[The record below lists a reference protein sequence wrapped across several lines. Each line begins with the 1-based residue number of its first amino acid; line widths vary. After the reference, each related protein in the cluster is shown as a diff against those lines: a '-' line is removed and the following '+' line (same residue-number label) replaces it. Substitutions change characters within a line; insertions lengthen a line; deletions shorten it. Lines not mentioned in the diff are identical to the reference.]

1 MGSIAERVVEFA
13 SRTLSG
19 RPASRRCYRW
29 TPQVEV
35 VESRCLLSGVGAEVV
50 DGDEAY
56 ELTDPN
62 DVFTPTEPG
71 PGDVLL
77 EELAVDTAFIDSMF
91 DAILN
96 EEPQTE
102 AEPPLELPAALTVQ
116 DVLDQ
121 ADDFSVDGLPFITG
135 VPVLVILPDNT
146 LVNGIVVTGEAQG
159 ALTDEGVLEGSGT
172 ISIGVVGT
180 GIDVTGPFIPD
191 TSVTI
196 GVSGT
201 ITDSIPDGDT
211 GLDVSVQVILG
222 L

>member
-1 MGSIAERVVEFA
+1 M
-13 SRTLSG
+13 
-19 RPASRRCYRW
+19 
-29 TPQVEV
+29 

-77 EELAVDTAFIDSMF
+77 EELAADSAFVDTMF

-102 AEPPLELPAALTVQ
+102 ADPPLELPAVLTVQ
-116 DVLDQ
+116 DLINQ
-121 ADDFSVDGLPFITG
+121 ADQLSVDGLPFTTG
-135 VPVLVILPDNT
+135 VPVLVILTDGT
-146 LVNGIVVTGEAQG
+146 LVDGIIVAGEGQG
-159 ALTDEGVLEGSGT
+159 ALTNEGVLEGSGT
-172 ISIGVVGT
+172 LSIGVIGT
-180 GIDVTGPFIPD
+180 GIDVNVPFIPD
-191 TSVTI
+191 CTLTI

-211 GLDVSVQVILG
+211 ETEVVGTLRLTF
-222 L
+222 